1 MKQVLKIANSHGK
14 PSAWKVLALAGT
26 LLLFGAVAARSQ
38 EPSAAIHY
46 NAQTH
51 VFRIDAADA
60 SYIFGIN
67 ARGQLQSIYWGQRL
81 AATDSFPTPH
91 ANPPWASFEPSI
103 DTTPEE
109 YVAWGG
115 GFYYV
120 PDLKITFPDGN
131 RDLVLKYVS
140 HTIHGDTLDIVM
152 KDISLAVYVTLEYKI
167 DPGTGILRRSATV
180 ENKTGKAFTIDQ
192 DFAAT
197 WNLPANNH
205 YELRYLTGRWAGEWN
220 LQKEYLHPGKV
231 VLGSRTGTTS
241 HHINPWFAI
250 ERGNPGDQDTGN
262 VWFGAL
268 GWSGDWQIAIEQN
281 QVGQV
286 RVTGGFNPFDFAYL
300 LKPGQSLRSPYF
312 YAGFSHHGIGGAS
325 RLMHRFELSQI
336 LPERPHP
343 KLRPVLYDSWEATGF
358 NVNQAGQ
365 ERLAEESASI
375 GVERF
380 VMDDGWFGERDSDHA
395 GLGDWWPN
403 PQKFPHG
410 LAPLIDKVHS
420 LGMSFGIWVEPEMV
434 NPDSELYRKHPN
446 WVLNFPG
453 RPRSEARH
461 QLVLN
466 LARPDVKAYIFNV
479 LNNLLSHNDISFLK
493 WDYNRNWA
501 EPGWPAVPPNQEQEV
516 YVKYIRN
523 LYSIMRELRAKH
535 PNVEIEACS
544 GGGGRVDLGIMR
556 YTDEV
561 WPSDNTDPFD
571 RLSIQQG
578 FTYAYTPGVMMSWV
592 TGSPNW
598 VNGRVTSLR
607 YRFLVSM
614 EGSLG
619 IGANLNQWTP
629 QEFATARK
637 MVAQYKTIRPTVQQ
651 GALYRLISPLHGS
664 EYAVNEFV
672 GQDGKQT
679 VAFAYLHSSQDGWP
693 FPRVYLRGLNPS
705 ASYTFHMLD
714 GRAYPNTPIT
724 ASGAYWMHVGVQLLL
739 RGDFK
744 AALLELDRNP

>member
-1 MKQVLKIANSHGK
+1 VNPALQLKALYRK
-14 PSAWKVLALAGT
+14 FPSCKSLALAAALVFLGT
-26 LLLFGAVAARSQ
+26 APAHSQ
-38 EPSAAIHY
+38 SPSAAIHY
-46 NAQTH
+46 NPQTH
-51 VFRIDAADA
+51 VFRIDGADV
-60 SYIFGIN
+60 SYVFGVN
-67 ARGQLQSIYWGQRL
+67 AKGQLQSIYWGQRVAPTDNFS
-81 AATDSFPTPH
+81 AAQ
-91 ANPPWASFEPSI
+91 ARPPWASFEPST
-103 DTTPEE
+103 DTTPQE
-109 YVAWGG
+109 YVGFGG

-120 PDLKITFPDGN
+120 PDLKITFPNGN

-140 HTIHGDTLDIVM
+140 YSIHGDTLDVVM
-152 KDISLAVYVTLEYKI
+152 KDISLAVYVTLEYQI

-180 ENKTGKAFTIDQ
+180 ENKTGQPFTIEQ

-205 YELRYLTGRWAGEWN
+205 YELRYLTGRWAGEFN
-220 LQKEYLHPGKV
+220 LQKEALHPGKV

-250 ERGNPGDQDTGN
+250 ERGNHTDQDTGA

-268 GWSGDWQIAIEQN
+268 GWSGNWQISIEQD
-281 QVGQV
+281 QIGQV
-286 RVTGGFNPFDFAYL
+286 RVTGGFNPFDFSYI

-325 RLMHRFELSQI
+325 RLLHRFELTRI
-336 LPERPHP
+336 LPEGPHP

-358 NVNQAGQ
+358 NVNVAGQ
-365 ERLAEESASI
+365 EKLAEEAASI

-380 VMDDGWFGERDSDHA
+380 AMDDGWFGERNTDHA

-403 PQKFPHG
+403 PKKFPNG
-410 LAPLIDKVHS
+410 LKPLIDKVHS

-434 NPDSELYRKHPN
+434 NPDSELYRKHPD

-453 RPRSEARH
+453 RPRSEARN

-466 LARPDVKAYIFNV
+466 LARPDVKAYVFHVIDH
-479 LNNLLSHNDISFLK
+479 LLSTNDISFVK

-501 EPGWPAVPPNQEQEV
+501 EPGWPGVPNDQEKEV

-523 LYSIMRELRAKH
+523 FYSILRELRAKH
-535 PNVEIEACS
+535 PNVEFEACS

-578 FTYAYTPGVMMSWV
+578 FTYAYTPGVMMAWV
-592 TGSPNW
+592 TDSPNW
-598 VNGRVTSLR
+598 VNNRVTSLQ
-607 YRFLVSM
+607 YRFLSSM

-619 IGANLNQWTP
+619 IGANLNKWTP
-629 QEFATARK
+629 QDFTTARK
-637 MVAQYKTIRPTVQQ
+637 MIAQYKSIRATVQQ

-664 EYAVNEFV
+664 EYAVNEYV
-672 GQDGKQT
+672 NQDGKQA
-679 VAFAYLHSSQDGWP
+679 VAFAYLHSSQKGWP
-693 FPRVYLRGLNPS
+693 FPHIYLRGLDPS
-705 ASYTFHMLD
+705 ANYTFRMLD
-714 GRAYPNTPIT
+714 GKAYPNTPTT
-724 ASGAYWMHVGVQLLL
+724 ASGAYWMHVGVQLYL
-739 RGDFK
+739 RGDFQ
-744 AALLELDRNP
+744 AALLELDRQ